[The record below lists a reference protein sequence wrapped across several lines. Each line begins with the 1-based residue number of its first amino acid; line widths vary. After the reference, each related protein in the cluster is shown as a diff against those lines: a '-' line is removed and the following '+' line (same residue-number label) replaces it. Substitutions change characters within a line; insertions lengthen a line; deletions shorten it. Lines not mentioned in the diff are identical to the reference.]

1 MTTTAPITTL
11 DAIRSIGIDV
21 VLPDDENWDEAR
33 QAWHVTV
40 DQRPVAVAFPESAD
54 DVVAIVRFA
63 AEAGLRVAPQSTG
76 HNAGPLGNLA
86 GTILVKLSRMR
97 GVEIDADAMIARA
110 QAGAWW
116 QDVVVPAAAEGLWV
130 LHGSSPDVGVAG
142 YSLGGGVG
150 WMVRKHGLATNS
162 VTAIELVTPD
172 GELVR
177 ADADQNQELFW
188 ALRGG
193 GGNFGIVTAIE
204 MRMYRVEHMYAG
216 WLIFPWERSREVLR
230 AWNAWTRTVPE
241 EVTSVGRILQLPPLE
256 MIPEPLRGRNIV
268 VVEAAIM
275 ADEETARDILA
286 PLRALV
292 PEMDTFSVADQHV
305 IARLHQDPEG
315 PTPAVVKHE
324 LLDALPDEAV
334 DRFVDVAG
342 PGSGSPLVSAEIR
355 HVGGAAGR
363 PAPGAGALSHLRAAY
378 AYVGIGIPMTPEIGA
393 AIHGHLERI
402 HETFGASANGRA
414 YLNFVEEAT
423 DTRTAFAPETHARL
437 HALRRAMDPVN
448 RVRANHPITP
458 AA

>member
-1 MTTTAPITTL
+1 MSTTAPTTTL
-11 DAIRSIGIDV
+11 DAIRSIGVDV
-21 VLPDDENWDEAR
+21 VLPDDESWDEAR
-33 QAWHVTV
+33 QAWHITV

-63 AEAGLRVAPQSTG
+63 ADAGLRVAPQGTG
-76 HNAGPLGNLA
+76 HNAGPLGNLG
-86 GTILVKLSRMR
+86 GTILVKTSRMR
-97 GVEIDADAMIARA
+97 GVELDPDAMIARA
-110 QAGAWW
+110 EAGAWW
-116 QDVVVPAAAEGLWV
+116 DDVVTPAAALGLWV
-130 LHGSSPDVGVAG
+130 LHGSSPDVGVVG

-204 MRMYRVEHMYAG
+204 MRMFRVDHMYAG
-216 WLIFPWERSREVLR
+216 WLIFPWERSREVLK

-241 EVTSVGRILQLPPLE
+241 EVTSVGRILQLPPIE

-268 VVEAAIM
+268 VIEAAIM
-275 ADEETARDILA
+275 ADELTAGEILA

-292 PEMDTFSVADQHV
+292 PEIDTFEVARPSDL
-305 IARLHQDPEG
+305 ARLHQDPEG

-324 LLDALPDEAV
+324 LLDTLTMDAV
-334 DRFVDVAG
+334 DQFVDVTG

-355 HVGGAAGR
+355 HIGGVAGR
-363 PAPGAGALSHLRAAY
+363 PAPGGGALSHLQAGY
-378 AYVGIGIPMTPEIGA
+378 AYVGVGMPITPELGV
-393 AIHGHLERI
+393 AIHDHLEKV
-402 HETFGASANGRA
+402 HETFGAFASGRS
-414 YLNFVEEAT
+414 YLNFSEDST
-423 DTRTAFAPETHARL
+423 DTRTAYTPEAHARL